1 MGELVPVTSKTK
13 IYCWISLTLFLLG
26 LLSWIPY
33 VVFNV
38 QEPFGM
44 LTFILNPVGIF
55 IGYYVKNRFLAFS
68 NLAMTFSFIPVV
80 IYIYLSKGYIP
91 M

>member
-1 MGELVPVTSKTK
+1 MGEMVQVTSKTK
-13 IYCWISLTLFLLG
+13 IYYWISLTLFLLG

-38 QEPFGM
+38 QEPLGM
-44 LTFILNPVGIF
+44 LTFILNPVGFF
-55 IGYYVKNRFLAFS
+55 IGYYAKNSFLALS
-68 NLAMTFSFIPVV
+68 NLAMIFSFIPVA

>member
-1 MGELVPVTSKTK
+1 MGKLIPVTSKIK
-13 IYCWISLTLFLLG
+13 IYYWISLTLFLLG
-26 LLSWIPY
+26 LVSWIPY

-44 LTFILNPVGIF
+44 LTFILNPVGFF
-55 IGYYVKNRFLAFS
+55 IGYYAKNRLLALS
-68 NLAMTFSFIPVV
+68 NLVMVFSFIPVV